1 MLWPCFC
8 FVISSQC
15 STQPDYLNWLSPE
28 PAMAERSA
36 PTPCLWKICSI
47 FSHFPCFMERML
59 PLVSTKGWPMPVPFL
74 YLSPPRVQ
82 FFICHFGLDFAIFLI
97 CILPISG
104 CFACIFLRSEN
115 FQGAPVCLAPR
126 PQYCSPNT
134 LDTLY
139 TPRTADLIPSDHN

>member
-36 PTPCLWKICSI
+36 PTPCLWKICSV
-47 FSHFPCFMERML
+47 FSHFPCFMERMV
-59 PLVSTKGWPMPVPFL
+59 PLVLGQHQGLGNASAVSVPFTTTGTI
-74 YLSPPRVQ
+74 
-82 FFICHFGLDFAIFLI
+82 FIFHFCLDFAIFSYV
-97 CILPISG
+97 LPIS
-104 CFACIFLRSEN
+104 CSFACSEN
-115 FQGAPVCLAPR
+115 FQEAPVCLAPR